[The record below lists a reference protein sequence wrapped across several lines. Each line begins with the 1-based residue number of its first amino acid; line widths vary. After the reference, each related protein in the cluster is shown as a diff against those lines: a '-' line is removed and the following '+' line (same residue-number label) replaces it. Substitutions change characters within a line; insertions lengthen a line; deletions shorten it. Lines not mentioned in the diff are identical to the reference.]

1 MEPVVYFTTERRAAF
16 RDTDAAG
23 IVHFSVFFVWMEDA
37 EHAFL
42 RARGLSVMQVDE
54 HHTLGWPRVS
64 ASCDYLRPVRFEEAV
79 TIAVSIDR
87 VGAKSITYAFRFTV
101 GTDLVAQGKLVA
113 ACCTVT
119 HEDNLLQAIPIP
131 PDFLRQL
138 GVQN

>member
-1 MEPVVYFTTERRAAF
+1 MEPVVSFTTERRAAF

-42 RARGLSVMQVDE
+42 RARGLSVIQTDE
-54 HHTLGWPRVS
+54 HQTLGWPRVS
-64 ASCDYLRPVRFEEAV
+64 ASCDYLRPVRFEQPV

-87 VGAKSITYAFRFTV
+87 IGSKSISYAFQFTV

-113 ACCTVT
+113 ACCTVSQ
-119 HEDNLLQAIPIP
+119 NSLLQAIPIP
-131 PDFLRQL
+131 PDFLRRL
-138 GVQN
+138 GVQS